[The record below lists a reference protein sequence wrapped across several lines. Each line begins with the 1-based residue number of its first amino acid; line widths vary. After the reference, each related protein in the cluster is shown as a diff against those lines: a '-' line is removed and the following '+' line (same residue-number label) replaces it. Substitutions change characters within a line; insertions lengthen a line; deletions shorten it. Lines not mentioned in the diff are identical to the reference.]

1 MFNWIPALR
10 SAAKLGVSVGTASA
24 SATGVLRVE
33 LRLIFRPTVLA
44 TAADTASV
52 GWAEP
57 RAGGRVR
64 SQKLVTSRGFTGLR
78 RGDRVRAR

>member
-57 RAGGRVR
+57 R
-64 SQKLVTSRGFTGLR
+64 R
-78 RGDRVRAR
+78 RGTCPEPKARHLPRLYRSSTRR